1 VIDRFFVREVQI
13 VPAVTSATADRYGSA
28 SVTFA
33 AAGRT
38 VMGWVSQTAAEEPQS
53 DLRDPLVTSLVL
65 FLPPDTAI
73 TGRDRV
79 ILDDVTY
86 TVEGT
91 PHRAWRPSGE
101 HHLEVRLQEVT
112 G

>member
-13 VPAVTSATADRYGSA
+13 VPPVTAGTADRYGSA
-28 SVTFA
+28 SVSFA
-33 AAGRT
+33 GAGRT
-38 VMGWVSQTAAEEPQS
+38 VYGWVSQTGAEEPQS
-53 DLRDPLVTSLVL
+53 DGRDPLDTSLVL
-65 FLPPDTAI
+65 FLPEGTVI

-86 TVEGT
+86 TVEGS

-101 HHLEVRLQEVT
+101 HHVEVRLREVA

>member
-1 VIDRFFVREVQI
+1 MIDRFFVREVQI
-13 VPAVTSATADRYGSA
+13 VTPVTAASGDRYGSA
-28 SVTFA
+28 SVSFA

-38 VMGWVSQTAAEEPQS
+38 VMGWVSQTSADEPQS
-53 DLRDPLVTSLVL
+53 DGRDPLITGLVL
-65 FLPPDTAI
+65 FLPTGTRI

-91 PHRAWRPSGE
+91 PHDAWSPAGS
-101 HHLEVRLQEVT
+101 HHLEVRLQEVA